1 VSGRKHIHFK
11 SFATTPRSRAFK
23 ARPSDETP
31 SGWRLEEGGPAMME
45 KIRDLIDQH
54 AGLPQG
60 AAEIGDDTDLYRQGM
75 KSFASVQLMLAIEEA
90 FDIEFPEEMLNRAT
104 FRSAAA
110 IARAVESLSPGS
122 LAA

>member
-1 VSGRKHIHFK
+1 
-11 SFATTPRSRAFK
+11 
-23 ARPSDETP
+23 
-31 SGWRLEEGGPAMME
+31 MMD
-45 KIRDLIDQH
+45 KIRELIDQH

-60 AAEIGDDTDLYRQGM
+60 AAEIGDDTDLYRLGM
-75 KSFASVQLMLAIEEA
+75 KSFASVQLMLALEEA

-104 FRSAAA
+104 FRSASA